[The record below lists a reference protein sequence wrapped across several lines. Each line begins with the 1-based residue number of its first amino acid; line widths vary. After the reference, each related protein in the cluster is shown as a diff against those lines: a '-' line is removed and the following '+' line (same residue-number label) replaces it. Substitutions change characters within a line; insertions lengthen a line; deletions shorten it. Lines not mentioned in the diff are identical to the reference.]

1 MTTMIKPTT
10 KLDSPTPV
18 NVGAKVAKDS
28 QRYKVKTP
36 SRGGARPGAGRPKG
50 SSNKITMDNIL
61 QNLDQQLGRNYAE
74 QIAMNYMSAIQR
86 GDYAGIR
93 DYDRVLLGKVI
104 ADRQHIETVESED
117 TTIQK
122 AAAFADALKSL
133 SNGSHGGKGN
143 VKE

>member
-1 MTTMIKPTT
+1 MIKPTT
-10 KLDSPTPV
+10 KLDSPTPI
-18 NVGAKVAKDS
+18 NVDAKVAKDS
-28 QRYKVKTP
+28 QRYKIKAP

-61 QNLDQQLGRNYAE
+61 QNLDQQLGRSYAE

-122 AAAFADALKSL
+122 AEAFADALRNL
-133 SNGSHGGKGN
+133 SQTTSTSKGTAL
-143 VKE
+143 